1 MQNDK
6 WPSRFTYALTGYG
19 CRTNKEASIVEAA
32 NIHSFSKSQ
41 NGESRAA
48 SKKTRSGF
56 PKNFQKHPEIAIFS
70 EGENFSVFSSGDG
83 MILCQHG
90 DFPGCADILPNPLP
104 PRYRVVDEV
113 WPPCERLLESR
124 SFPIQKRTVL
134 GTLGQKTAF

>member
-6 WPSRFTYALTGYG
+6 WPSRFTCALTGYG

-41 NGESRAA
+41 NGESR
-48 SKKTRSGF
+48 
-56 PKNFQKHPEIAIFS
+56 
-70 EGENFSVFSSGDG
+70 
-83 MILCQHG
+83 
-90 DFPGCADILPNPLP
+90 
-104 PRYRVVDEV
+104 
-113 WPPCERLLESR
+113 